1 MCHTVTLANLH
12 RATNIAIIELES
24 LQDVLQS
31 LQEDVGVVRLE
42 HQGRPQSDGGLAT
55 ASTVNPLGP
64 QTSQDLVPPGSSV
77 AVDGTE
83 SPPASGSTEVL
94 RVASLQLSQTS
105 HEDISSLQ
113 GVLQQVVSLDRLQYG
128 VQQYKLKDR

>member
-1 MCHTVTLANLH
+1 MMCHTLTLQTYTGRPTLQ
-12 RATNIAIIELES
+12 LES

-55 ASTVNPLGP
+55 ASTVNPPGP
-64 QTSQDLVPPGSSV
+64 QSSKDLISPGSSV

-94 RVASLQLSQTS
+94 RIASLQLSQAS
-105 HEDISSLQ
+105 HEDISNLQ
-113 GVLQQVVSLDRLQYG
+113 GVLKQIVSPDRLQYG
-128 VQQYKLKDR
+128 VQQDELSDK